1 MNKRKI
7 NFELRI
13 NETFTL
19 EFQNNSSTGY
29 SWVWVNG
36 EANSIVEKVE
46 TVFIND
52 HPERVGT
59 TGIEKWTFKGLER
72 GFIKLKFEYKRA
84 WLESSSIEVK
94 EISVR
99 VL

>member
-7 NFELRI
+7 NLELRI

-29 SWVWVNG
+29 SWVWVNSQ
-36 EANSIVEKVE
+36 ANSIVEKIE
-46 TVFIND
+46 TVLIND
-52 HPERVGT
+52 HPERAGAS
-59 TGIEKWTFKGLER
+59 GIEKWTFKGLGT

-84 WLESSSIEVK
+84 WLESSSIETK
-94 EISVR
+94 EISVS